1 MAKKKSKPK
10 TPQVKKEV
18 KEQKK
23 FTLPEHTQSYLLLGA
38 IALLLLILLKPLVL
52 DHLSPQGVDVIGS
65 IGKTHQISQYSK
77 DTGEKVLW
85 NPNIFAGMPIYH
97 RIHPQAWSLDNLL
110 NRLGGWFSAVF
121 IYYLFGVLGFFLLM
135 RYLGM
140 SPLLS
145 AIGSLL
151 FILMPHYKALF
162 LVGHM
167 AKFEALMYLP
177 WIFLAFIYFL
187 DKRSLTATA
196 LFALAFGLQIRT
208 QHYQIVFYTALMV
221 FALGVY
227 PLIKDVL
234 DKQYARFAKSTGL
247 IIVALALALGMA
259 AQPLFLAKEY
269 LPYSKRGKTTVDIDR
284 AAKKQNGSNGVSM
297 QYATRWS
304 THPSEMLTW
313 LVPHFYGGMSVETY
327 EGSKYPRLKGRQ
339 VHTYWGYMPFTQSF
353 EYMGVITLIL
363 ALLGLWA
370 FRKDKRIFSLALF
383 ALWLIVLSWG
393 RHLEWFY
400 ALFYDYVPFFN
411 KFRAPMMS
419 VTVTYFVFSVFAVYG
434 LKYLSSLKKTK
445 DWLKEYKQLLYVLG
459 GFFALGVVLFLY
471 GQGAS
476 FVKAGGEQYQGQA
489 LEIIKN
495 IRAELF
501 TKDVMRYIVLV
512 LINGGIIIGYVKGKI
527 NFTVLTVALA
537 VLAVADLLNVQS
549 HESKKYSDV
558 KRIERRYFRQTS
570 TDTFLKSDSEI
581 FRIFPAGKLFGD
593 NRWAYYHQ
601 TIGGYTPIKMYTIE
615 ELVEK
620 NIYKGPDPKL
630 PINWNV
636 LKILDVKYV
645 ILEGAVQ
652 NEHLQLAHSD
662 PAAGQYAYLFKD
674 HLPRAFFVGRTRVI
688 KDEIQ
693 RLKTINSPSFDP
705 AEEAIV
711 EEPLSAAVAK
721 PDSAFTRVLKF
732 TPNEEEL
739 EVFSDKQAL
748 LVISEVYYPPGW
760 KIFVDGR
767 QVKKIY
773 RTDHAIQ
780 SIVVPAGQHKVLLK
794 FEPDSYYRDIR
805 IAYASLGVIYIA
817 LLFALIGYIV
827 RNKRSRAVS

>member
-1 MAKKKSKPK
+1 MAKKKGK
-10 TPQVKKEV
+10 TKKQITERPL
-18 KEQKK
+18 KTQKSLA
-23 FTLPEHTQSYLLLGA
+23 LPERTQSYILMGVIAFLLV
-38 IALLLLILLKPLVL
+38 ILLKPLVI
-52 DHLSPQGVDVIGS
+52 DGLSPQGVDVIGS
-65 IGKTHQISQYSK
+65 LGKTHQISEYNKTSGDK
-77 DTGEKVLW
+77 ALW
-85 NPNIFAGMPIYH
+85 NPNVFAGMPVYH
-97 RIHPQAWSLDNLL
+97 RLHPQAWSLDNLL

-121 IYYLFGVLGFFLLM
+121 IYYLFGALGFFLLM

-145 AIGSLL
+145 FAGSLL

-167 AKFEALMYLP
+167 AKFKALMYLP
-177 WIFLAFIYFL
+177 WIFLTFIYFL
-187 DKRSLTATA
+187 DRRSLLATA

-208 QHYQIVFYTALMV
+208 QHYQIVFYTAVMV

-227 PLIKDVL
+227 PLIKDLV

-247 IIVALALALGMA
+247 IIVALALSLGMA

-269 LPYSKRGKTTVDIDR
+269 LPYSKRGKTTVDIGQS
-284 AAKKQNGSNGVSM
+284 AQKQKESNGVSIN
-297 QYATRWS
+297 YATRWS

-313 LVPHFYGGMSVETY
+313 LVPRFYGGMSGETY
-327 EGSKYPRLKGRQ
+327 DGSKYPQLRGRQ
-339 VHTYWGYMPFTQSF
+339 LPAYWGYMPFTQSY

-370 FRKDKRIFSLALF
+370 FRKDKRLLSLAVF

-393 RHLEWFY
+393 RHLQWFY
-400 ALFYDYVPFFN
+400 ALFYDYVPYFN

-419 VTVTYFVFSVFAVYG
+419 VTVTYFVFSIFAVYG
-434 LKYLSSLKKTK
+434 LKYLSSMKKAGDWFK
-445 DWLKEYKQLLYVLG
+445 DHKPLWYILG
-459 GFFALGVVLFLY
+459 GFFALGLILFLY

-476 FVKAGGEQYQGQA
+476 FVKAGGEQYQGQT

-501 TKDVMRYIVLV
+501 TKDVIRYIVLV
-512 LINGGIIIGYVKGKI
+512 LVSGAVIAGYVKGKI
-527 NFTVLTVALA
+527 NFTILTLLLT
-537 VLAVADLLNVQS
+537 VLAVGDLLNVQS

-558 KRIERRYFRQTS
+558 KRIERQYFRQTS
-570 TDTFLKSDSEI
+570 TDKFLKSDPEV

-620 NIYKGPDPKL
+620 NIYNGPDAKL

-652 NEHLQLAHSD
+652 NEHLQLVHSD
-662 PAAGQYAYLFKD
+662 PAARQYTYLFKD
-674 HLPRAFFVGRTRVI
+674 RLPRAFFVGRTRVI
-688 KDEIQ
+688 RDEIE

-705 AEEAIV
+705 AREAII
-711 EEPLSAAVAK
+711 EEPLKAAIAT

-732 TPNEEEL
+732 TPNEEAF
-739 EVFSDKQAL
+739 EVYTDKQAL

-760 KIFVDGR
+760 KIFMDGQR
-767 QVKKIY
+767 VQNIY

-780 SIVVPAGQHKVLLK
+780 SIVVPAGKHTVTLK
-794 FEPDSYYRDIR
+794 FEPDSYFRDIR
-805 IAYASLGVIYIA
+805 IAYASLGVIY
-817 LLFALIGYIV
+817 LIIIV
-827 RNKRSRAVS
+827 GLATGLRKGRPGRK